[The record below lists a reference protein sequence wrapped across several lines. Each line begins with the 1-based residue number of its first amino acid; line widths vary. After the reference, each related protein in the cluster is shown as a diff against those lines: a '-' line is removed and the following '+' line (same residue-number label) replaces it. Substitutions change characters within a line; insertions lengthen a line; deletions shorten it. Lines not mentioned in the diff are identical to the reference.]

1 MRNGEEN
8 LIRGKASDSH
18 SFSPLWQPPFI
29 TKLAAEDRCHLNGLA
44 MESGKPRYVT
54 AVSQSDVADGW
65 RGWRRDGGCVI
76 DVASNEVIVTGLS
89 MPHSPR
95 AHNNRLWLLVLA
107 PATSAPS
114 M

>member
-8 LIRGKASDSH
+8 LIRGKAGDSH
-18 SFSPLWQPPFI
+18 SFSPLWQPPFV

-65 RGWRRDGGCVI
+65 QRGDRHRSLDAALA
-76 DVASNEVIVTGLS
+76 ASS
-89 MPHSPR
+89 
-95 AHNNRLWLLVLA
+95 
-107 PATSAPS
+107 
-114 M
+114 